1 MGKKSRL
8 KRERQAQ
15 GAPVDAFWTDPAGI
29 HTSFIV
35 PGAPPPNAEQEMT
48 AAFQQRIR
56 NSPMWIQM
64 VEQFG
69 TAKAEELLK
78 QCKAEIRT

>member
-8 KRERQAQ
+8 RRECQAQ
-15 GAPVDAFWTDPAGI
+15 GTPADAFWTDPDGI

-48 AAFQQRIR
+48 AAFQKKIR

-64 VEQFG
+64 VKQFG
-69 TAKAEELLK
+69 KAKAEELLK
-78 QCKAEIRT
+78 QCKAEIKP